1 MRITREIA
9 ESLVSQGLA
18 KKNTIVH
25 PGVGELTLFKYAR
38 SVFYKNLWTPELE
51 QLRGAVFQGD
61 TLAVQAML
69 KVYNYGERGAGLD
82 LAMDTPVY
90 LDYKVNGFMLNVTV
104 ICDELVFSTTGSLDS
119 DFVELGTKVFFDRLS
134 MRDIEELKTFE
145 DYTTFTFE
153 VVDKSDPHIVAEQ
166 DGLFLLR
173 ISNHSMGLRD
183 RVAEAIKTNPVTGFI
198 TTLGQA
204 LELAK
209 TAKHEGWMVY
219 PAHGFGE
226 PFFKLKTK
234 YYLTTKFLMR
244 SKKAS
249 DMVFND
255 QWPVEDEEFFKLVQ
269 AIKDTFSKESWDSM
283 DDQTRRHFVETF
295 FQDNGAF

>member
-1 MRITREIA
+1 MRITREVA
-9 ESLVSQGLA
+9 EDLVLQGLA
-18 KKNTIVH
+18 KKNMVIH
-25 PGVGELTLFKYAR
+25 PVLGELTLFKYAR

-51 QLRGAVFQGD
+51 QLRGTVFHGD

-69 KVYNYGERGAGLD
+69 KVYNYGERDAGKD
-82 LAMDTPVY
+82 LSMDTPVY

-104 ICDELVFSTTGSLDS
+104 IGDELVFSTTGSLTS
-119 DFVELGTKVFFDRLS
+119 DFVELGAAVFFSTLS
-134 MRDIEELKTFE
+134 IRDIEELKTFE

-153 VVDKSDPHIVAEQ
+153 VVHPSDPHIVQEKE
-166 DGLFLLR
+166 GLYLLR
-173 ISNHSMGLRD
+173 ISNHSMGLRN
-183 RVAEAIKTNPVTGFI
+183 RVAEAIKCNPVEGFV
-198 TTLGQA
+198 TTLGEA
-204 LELAK
+204 LKLAE

-219 PAHGFGE
+219 PAHSFGE

-249 DMVFND
+249 DMVFKD

-269 AIKDTFSKESWDSM
+269 AIRDTFSKESWEGM
-283 DDQTRRHFVETF
+283 CDQTRRHFVETF